1 MTSWRILVLSYCH
14 LMLLIICI
22 NTFDVGHII
31 TLIYSGRLYQQ
42 MFVGGLM
49 FYLCYM
55 CLLANSDAKYVA
67 IMSVRW
73 RVSYK
78 RQGLLTIR
86 EHLSSVCLFVFCLFA
101 WYCFYFV
108 FYFVLFVFVLCL
120 VCSILTGSLD
130 CLFFFALLV
139 FFHV

>member
-1 MTSWRILVLSYCH
+1 
-14 LMLLIICI
+14 
-22 NTFDVGHII
+22 
-31 TLIYSGRLYQQ
+31 
-42 MFVGGLM
+42 M

-86 EHLSSVCLFVFCLFA
+86 EHLSSVCLFVFL
-101 WYCFYFV
+101 
-108 FYFVLFVFVLCL
+108 L
-120 VCSILTGSLD
+120 VCLILFLLCFLLCFVRLRSVSCVLNIDRVSGLPI
-130 CLFFFALLV
+130 FFCTFGFLSRLV
-139 FFHV
+139 DVSQTKM